1 MFSRG
6 QAELRGDNLGHG
18 SLLRSLALSVV
29 STCLRSV
36 GSRIRT
42 LWAQPGERVT
52 MPGASPARRVLR
64 AEPGRGP
71 GQELRAVSVSSS
83 CRGASQRRAGP
94 SLCVF
99 GVAERGVGKASSS
112 SCKNKEETEEE
123 RRGGGGG
130 EEGKG
135 GGKKTQKTKTKT
147 SPKHSADRSTSR
159 LHEVHFK
166 NRF

>member
-18 SLLRSLALSVV
+18 SLLRSLSLSVV

-123 RRGGGGG
+123 RRGGGG